1 MPIFI
6 KDPQAD
12 ILLKNVLQ
20 ASGERSKTKAIVT
33 ALRHELERMNAAVP
47 ASKRLASIQKDF
59 AALGEADRSF
69 DMKKFS
75 DEMSGQ

>member
-12 ILLKNVLQ
+12 ILLKSVLQ
-20 ASGERSKTKAIVT
+20 ASGETSKTRAILT

-47 ASKRLASIQKDF
+47 ASKRLGSIQKDF
-59 AALGEADRSF
+59 AALGKADA
-69 DMKKFS
+69 DCDVKKFS
-75 DEMSGQ
+75 DDMSGQ